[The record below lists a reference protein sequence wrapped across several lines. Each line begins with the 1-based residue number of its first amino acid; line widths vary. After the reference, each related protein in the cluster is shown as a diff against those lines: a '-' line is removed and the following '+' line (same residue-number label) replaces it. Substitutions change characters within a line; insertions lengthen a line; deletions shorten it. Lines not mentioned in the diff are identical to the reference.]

1 LEAGISIFRLG
12 GKGKGMQGKNEKK
25 GELNWENDG
34 EMLNVEC

>member
-25 GELNWENDG
+25 RGLNWKIDV